1 MTAVT
6 TWVVDCRDGVCIERG
21 RPSTTFK
28 PMAINVNTNV
38 ASIKWTYI
46 GNNTNFQGDTITGIR
61 DADFAKEAFQM
72 QSGADSFN
80 CDDILLGHGAV
91 HPDTPMDTHPN
102 DNLLGFPG
110 SGVDNLARED
120 GYCFAEENADGYTE
134 VEWTYLAENVGGT
147 ATQLQE
153 NCANG
158 TFVKGGQLGYTEVEW
173 TYLAE
178 NVGGTAGPGGTTFR
192 TGYAEAV
199 GLDGYMVCPEPQWVM
214 NNLIGSAG
222 PGCDDI

>member
-1 MTAVT
+1 
-6 TWVVDCRDGVCIERG
+6 
-21 RPSTTFK
+21 
-28 PMAINVNTNV
+28 MAINVNTNV

-134 VEWTYLAENVGGT
+134 VEWTFIGDT
-147 ATQLQE
+147 I
-153 NCANG
+153 
-158 TFVKGGQLGYTEVEW
+158 
-173 TYLAE
+173 
-178 NVGGTAGPGGTTFR
+178 GGTAGPGGTTFR

-214 NNLIGSAG
+214 NNLIGSAD

>member
-72 QSGADSFN
+72 QSGADSFGS
-80 CDDILLGHGAV
+80 DPTLIGLGAV

-134 VEWTYLAENVGGT
+134 VEWTYFADNVGGVP
-147 ATQLQE
+147 Q
-153 NCANG
+153 
-158 TFVKGGQLGYTEVEW
+158 
-173 TYLAE
+173 
-178 NVGGTAGPGGTTFR
+178 GPGGTSYL

-199 GLDGYMVCPEPQWVM
+199 GLDGYMVCPEPQWFM
-214 NNLIGSAG
+214 NNVAGSAG